1 MAKHDL
7 LALNN
12 SSYDSKTYM
21 AALEEFRKPENRE
34 FLIDGED
41 TPDSILDVGFESGFW
56 SAVKVL
62 TGYGDGH

>member
-7 LALNN
+7 LVVNN
-12 SSYDSKTYM
+12 SSYDSKTFV
-21 AALEEFRKPENRE
+21 AALEAFKKQDMSDYLDRGNA
-34 FLIDGED
+34 ED
-41 TPDSILDVGFESGFW
+41 YILETGFEYGFW

>member
-1 MAKHDL
+1 MAHDL
-7 LALNN
+7 LVLNN
-12 SSYDSKTYM
+12 TSYDSRTYM

-34 FLIDGED
+34 YLIDGED
-41 TPDSILDVGFESGFW
+41 DNDAILDVGFEYGFW